1 MTINVVEG
9 HFIGVAKFGQTSVHH
24 PHELGVIGSGI
35 HVGHDFCQMRLEFR
49 QTMIF

>member
-24 PHELGVIGSGI
+24 PHELGVIGGGIMYAMTFVRCDLSSG
-35 HVGHDFCQMRLEFR
+35 RP
-49 QTMIF
+49 